1 MAQPSRD
8 TIVKRMAELLRG
20 GATLLAETCPLCNS
34 PLLRLP
40 SGETVCPIHG
50 KIFVAKTEEEV
61 AEATVLGVLT
71 ELEKSISSILS
82 MYARTL
88 KNTSSDPDIAKTLVY
103 WLEALER
110 IERIKA
116 MVSQHRST
124 TSAQTER
131 KVNR

>member
-8 TIVKRMAELLRG
+8 TVVKRMAELLRG

-50 KIFVAKTEEEV
+50 RIFVAKTEEEV

-71 ELEKSISSILS
+71 EIEKAISSILS
-82 MYARTL
+82 TYIRAL
-88 KNTSSDPDIAKTLVY
+88 KNDVPDPEIAKTLVY

-110 IERIKA
+110 VERIKA
-116 MVSQHRST
+116 MVSQHRSSVST
-124 TSAQTER
+124 QLE
-131 KVNR
+131 KK

>member
-1 MAQPSRD
+1 MAQSSRD
-8 TIVKRMAELLRG
+8 TVVKRMAELLRS

-50 KIFVAKTEEEV
+50 RIFVAKTEEEV

-71 ELEKSISSILS
+71 ELEKTISSILS
-82 MYARTL
+82 TYIKTL
-88 KNTSSDPDIAKTLVY
+88 KNEISDPEIAKILVY

-110 IERIKA
+110 VERIKA
-116 MVSQHRST
+116 MVSQHRSS
-124 TSAQTER
+124 TSTQPE
-131 KVNR
+131 KK